1 LARTYTLRR
10 RVIRNVGL
18 RTEQPPEVP
27 VEPVDEAP
35 DYDALLKSEVVE
47 IATAKGIDATGTKAE
62 IVARLQA

>member
-1 LARTYTLRR
+1 
-10 RVIRNVGL
+10 L